1 MAFVRIM
8 GRVPSRALVAAARGD
23 IVALRVGADA
33 AGARGAP
40 IALEVL
46 AALLRGDR
54 ELAISPGTHRRGRRG
69 RKCTEIEGKKIK
81 EKQRQG

>member
-46 AALLRGDR
+46 AALLRGDG
-54 ELAISPGTHRRGRRG
+54 ELVNHQPRHAHKG